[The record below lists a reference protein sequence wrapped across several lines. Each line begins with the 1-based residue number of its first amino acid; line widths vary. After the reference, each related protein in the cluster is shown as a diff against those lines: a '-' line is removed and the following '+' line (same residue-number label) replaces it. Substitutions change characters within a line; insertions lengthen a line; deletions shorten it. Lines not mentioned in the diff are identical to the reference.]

1 MLSTGFEPVVPA
13 SERPQTHA
21 LDRAAT
27 GIGYYDCQRNKIRV
41 WSIGGMILT
50 EGTKVLGE
58 TPTPVLHCQIQPTM
72 WGGME
77 SNPGI
82 QDHRAVTNSLGIGT
96 AR

>member
-1 MLSTGFEPVVPA
+1 
-13 SERPQTHA
+13 
-21 LDRAAT
+21 
-27 GIGYYDCQRNKIRV
+27 
-41 WSIGGMILT
+41 MILT